1 MGLQGTECSS
11 ITVFQP
17 LLTGV
22 SLDRDPVSDTTING
36 TCSTERGCRIW
47 SASVY
52 QCISGTG
59 RTCKSA
65 HRAPPPAPRAA
76 IPCGQFVGPTW
87 TSQSRGRR
95 WTGLH
100 RGVEANGAGLR
111 ATCARNDKQH
121 DMLITTTM
129 TTTSTTG
136 VKVAADGK
144 WPISSVGG

>member
-1 MGLQGTECSS
+1 MRGTECSS
-11 ITVFQP
+11 ITVFQVP
-17 LLTGV
+17 LPGM
-22 SLDRDPVSDTTING
+22 SLARDLVSDTAING
-36 TCSTERGCRIW
+36 TCSTERGCMVR

-52 QCISGTG
+52 LCMSGTV
-59 RTCKSA
+59 RTCNSA
-65 HRAPPPAPRAA
+65 HRAPPPASRAA
-76 IPCGQFVGPTW
+76 IPREQLVGLTC

-95 WTGLH
+95 WAGLH

-121 DMLITTTM
+121 DMPMTTTM